1 MKLNS
6 KRAFMP
12 IKPKLWILGASS
24 ALACLAAYAPA
35 GAQQVYKCGPRNAPV
50 YTEKPCAGRTIST
63 EQARVPVAQNQKELD
78 LRKLEE
84 NRLLAMSLRRRAGES
99 TEEFETRRRRT
110 RLLAQD
116 RAECARLDTR
126 IPVETASL
134 TNPDPG
140 EVQKAE
146 LALRDIRKRFGEL
159 RC

>member
-1 MKLNS
+1 M
-6 KRAFMP
+6 R
-12 IKPKLWILGASS
+12 IKSQLLVLGAFS
-24 ALACLAAYAPA
+24 ALVWVASLPA

-50 YTEKPCAGRTIST
+50 YTEKPCAGRMIST
-63 EQARVPVAQNQKELD
+63 EQAPVPGKLNPKDLD

-84 NRLLAMSLRRRAGES
+84 NRVMAMSLRRRAGES
-99 TEEFETRRRRT
+99 PEEFETRRRRT

-126 IPVETASL
+126 MPVETASL
-134 TNPDPG
+134 TNPDPA

-146 LALRDIRKRFGEL
+146 VALRESRKRFGEL